1 MYFLEKGS
9 SLEQLQVAKSFLLPL
24 TLFKVLLLISSQVW
38 IRQSNIYLNSN
49 THLSCILTQFGK
61 HDWISVRQR
70 HNPVN
75 CYMLDPYLKVKHH
88 STSITH
94 LSVKNFW
101 HLVILPKAQRTWGLG
116 SAFQSPNKFKHKF
129 WSNFIFRIS
138 TKHQLQNLDQT
149 SASRQNL
156 EFKILTKASFTISTN
171 SWLNNLYKTSAAKY
185 WPNKSSLNFNFKILT
200 KL

>member
-9 SLEQLQVAKSFLLPL
+9 PLEQLQVAKSFLLPL

-101 HLVILPKAQRTWGLG
+101 HLVILPKAQRTRGLS
-116 SAFQSPNKFKHKF
+116 SAFQSSNKYKHKS

-138 TKHQLQNLDQT
+138 TKHQLQNLNHQH
-149 SASRQNL
+149 
-156 EFKILTKASFTISTN
+156 F
-171 SWLNNLYKTSAAKY
+171 
-185 WPNKSSLNFNFKILT
+185 
-200 KL
+200 